1 MNSKIYIFTKS
12 KKTAQLQAICSALPD
27 CAIWICLFS
36 ETSFS
41 IENHSLVIVNS
52 EGPHEEL
59 IRICTEVRTKN
70 SYIHLI
76 AVGRQ
81 IPASA
86 VFFSKINLVLQ
97 PEELSLLPDVINE
110 LDATKMGGNNSM
122 DELQKKNS
130 ELEKI
135 NFELDRFVYSA
146 SHDLRSPLTSVL
158 GLLYLLRTEVK
169 EDHLLHYVSLMEE
182 SILKLDNIIRD
193 IVAYSRNNRTQ
204 IQLEEITI
212 KELLNDVNSGLRY
225 LENGEFE
232 LDNVIRLNGPISMV
246 SDRNRLQI
254 ILNNL
259 ISNAIKYRH
268 PSRKPEITV
277 DVATSQKGININL
290 SDNGIGIPENQQ
302 DKIFDMF
309 YRSNDK
315 SSGSGLGLYIVRE
328 TVKKLDGS
336 ISVQSKVNTGT
347 QFQILLP
354 HSLPD

>member
-1 MNSKIYIFTKS
+1 VNSKIYIFTKS
-12 KKTAQLQAICSALPD
+12 EKTEQLQSICAALPQFPAD
-27 CAIWICLFS
+27 IFLFS
-36 ETSFS
+36 EAS
-41 IENHSLVIVNS
+41 ITIEHPSIVIINS
-52 EGPHEEL
+52 EGSHEEL
-59 IRICTEVRTKN
+59 IRICTEIRTKN
-70 SYIHLI
+70 SYIYLI

-86 VFFSKINLVLQ
+86 VFFSKINFTLQ
-97 PEELSLLPDVINE
+97 PDEVSLLPEIINE
-110 LDATKMGGNNSM
+110 NGASKMGGYNSM
-122 DELQKKNS
+122 DELQKKNT

-158 GLLYLLRTEVK
+158 GLLYLLRSELK
-169 EDHLLHYVSLMEE
+169 ENHLLHYVNLMEE

-204 IQLEEITI
+204 INIEEFTL

-232 LDNVIRLNGPISMV
+232 LDTVISLNGPKSMV

-259 ISNAIKYRH
+259 ISNSIKYRH
-268 PSRKPEITV
+268 PSRKPEIKL
-277 DVATSQKGININL
+277 DVATTGTNININL
-290 SDNGIGIPENQQ
+290 ADNGIGIPENQQ

-336 ISVQSKVNTGT
+336 ISVESKVNTGT
-347 QFQILLP
+347 QFHISLP
-354 HSLPD
+354 HTLPD

>member
-1 MNSKIYIFTKS
+1 VNSKIYIFTKS
-12 KKTAQLQAICSALPD
+12 KKTPQLQAICAELPD
-27 CAIWICLFS
+27 LPIWICLFS
-36 ETSFS
+36 ETSIS
-41 IENHSLVIVNS
+41 IEPHALVIVNS

-59 IRICTEVRTKN
+59 IRICTEIRTKN
-70 SYIHLI
+70 SYIRLI

-86 VFFSKINLVLQ
+86 VFFSKINLALQ

-110 LDATKMGGNNSM
+110 IDATKMGGTNSM

-158 GLLYLLRTEVK
+158 GLLYLLRSEVN
-169 EDHLLHYVSLMEE
+169 ENHLLHYVSLMEE

-204 IQLEEITI
+204 IQLEEFTL

-232 LDNVIRLNGPISMV
+232 LDNVIRLKGSKTMV

-259 ISNAIKYRH
+259 ISNSIKYRH
-268 PSRKPEITV
+268 PSRKPEITL
-277 DVATSQKGININL
+277 DVATSGKGINIDL

-336 ISVQSKVNTGT
+336 ISVQSEVNTGT
-347 QFQILLP
+347 QFHI
-354 HSLPD
+354 SLPNTLSD